1 MFFVDGMKPKDRKN
15 KETMTTQA
23 HVTITTGQS
32 FGSFRDGAKGTVA
45 ELRDAAKRAG
55 LIIGA
60 KWDDGSVPVYRD
72 EDERDADTD
81 GDACDMLIR
90 VDTSEHT

>member
-1 MFFVDGMKPKDRKN
+1 M
-15 KETMTTQA
+15 TQA

-32 FGSFRDGAKGTVA
+32 FGPFRDGAKGTAA
-45 ELRDAAKRAG
+45 ELRAAARRAG
-55 LIIGA
+55 LVIGA

-72 EDERDADTD
+72 ADERDADCD

-90 VDTSEHT
+90 VDGDEG

>member
-1 MFFVDGMKPKDRKN
+1 M
-15 KETMTTQA
+15 TQA
-23 HVTITTGQS
+23 HVTITTGQT
-32 FGSFRDGAKGTVA
+32 FGSFRNGAKGTVA

-55 LIIGA
+55 LVIGA

-72 EDERDADTD
+72 EDERDADAD

-90 VDTSEHT
+90 VDTSKHT